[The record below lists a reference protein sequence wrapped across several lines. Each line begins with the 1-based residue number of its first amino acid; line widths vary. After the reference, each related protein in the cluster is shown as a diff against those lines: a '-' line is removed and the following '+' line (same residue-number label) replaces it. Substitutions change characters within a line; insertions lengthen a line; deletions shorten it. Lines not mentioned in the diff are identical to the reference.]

1 MEVALAMRDHVQ
13 RDCND
18 KGLSLPR
25 IRAYPLPG
33 IEGGLTCPVLEWEE
47 GIGTDAIAF
56 FDWNDGV
63 CSTVMIF
70 GTGKYKTA
78 HRMWANA
85 KIKWVVDNSDT
96 LGKLLANVCGTLRVE
111 GGIELAADV
120 YEYATFVSS

>member
-1 MEVALAMRDHVQ
+1 
-13 RDCND
+13 
-18 KGLSLPR
+18 
-25 IRAYPLPG
+25 
-33 IEGGLTCPVLEWEE
+33 
-47 GIGTDAIAF
+47 
-56 FDWNDGV
+56 
-63 CSTVMIF
+63 MIF